1 MRKAAQTHYE
11 ILLYISMRFAS
22 ALSVLSQL
30 VVRHPALQGSA
41 SLLSAWTSY
50 TRSKTS
56 RLSFWHSV
64 VPAE

>member
-41 SLLSAWTSY
+41 SLLSAWTP
-50 TRSKTS
+50 S